1 MKFQPQIKK
10 TSIAAL
16 IVLLGSTTAQAE
28 TGTAFKELLQN
39 PLAWGFGGAVL
50 LFLIA
55 VAALNKA
62 LNTVKALTL
71 KQAQTQSAEA
81 GAPAAAPEEDKS
93 ILTSLTD
100 AIPVE
105 QEAEILLDH
114 DYDGIHE
121 LDNNLPPWWKWGF
134 YITIGYA
141 VVYVIMF
148 FFTGTIPRSDKEYKN
163 EMAAAEEAIAAYK
176 ATATNLVDESNVT
189 LLTDASDLAAGE
201 KIFATNC
208 ATCHAADGGGLA
220 GPNLTDEYWLHGGD
234 IKDIF
239 GTIKNGVNG
248 TAMISWKDMMGAADI
263 QKVASYVR
271 SLQGTTPANP
281 LPPQGEKWVGEEGE
295 ADPEAPAEENAEE
308 AAENTEAAI
317 EETPATE

>member
-10 TSIAAL
+10 TSIVAL
-16 IVLLGSTTAQAE
+16 IVLLGSMSAQAK

-50 LFLIA
+50 LFVIA
-55 VAALNKA
+55 AAALNKA

-71 KQAQTQSAEA
+71 KQAQPQRAEA
-81 GAPAAAPEEDKS
+81 GVPAAAPVEDKS
-93 ILTSLTD
+93 ILTALTN
-100 AIPVE
+100 AKPVE

-121 LDNNLPPWWKWGF
+121 LDNKLPPWWVWGF
-134 YITIGYA
+134 YITIVYA

-176 ATATNLVDESNVT
+176 ATATNLVDETNVT
-189 LLTDASDLAAGE
+189 ILTEESALSAGE

-208 ATCHAADGGGLA
+208 ATCHAADAGGLA
-220 GPNLTDEYWLHGGD
+220 GPNLTDEYWLHGGG
-234 IKDIF
+234 IKNVF

-248 TAMISWKDMMGAADI
+248 TAMISWKDMIGAGDI
-263 QKVASYVR
+263 QKVASYVL

-281 LPPQGEKWVGEEGE
+281 LPPQGEKWVGEEGQ
-295 ADPEAPAEENAEE
+295 ADPEASTGEDAG
-308 AAENTEAAI
+308 AAAA
-317 EETPATE
+317 EETPAAE

>member
-16 IVLLGSTTAQAE
+16 IVLLGSTAAQAE

-81 GAPAAAPEEDKS
+81 GVPAAAPVEEKS
-93 ILTSLTD
+93 ILTALTD
-100 AIPVE
+100 AKPVD

-121 LDNNLPPWWKWGF
+121 LDNNLPPWWVWGF
-134 YITIGYA
+134 YITIVWG
-141 VVYVIMF
+141 VVYFILF
-148 FFTGTIPRSDKEYKN
+148 HITGTAPHSAEEYKM
-163 EMAAAEEAIAAYK
+163 EMAAAEEAIEAYK
-176 ATATNLVDESNVT
+176 ATATNLVDETNVT
-189 LLTDASDLAAGE
+189 LLTDGADLSAGE
-201 KIFATNC
+201 KIFVTNC

-220 GPNLTDEYWLHGGD
+220 GPNLTDEYWLHGGG

-248 TAMISWKDMMGAADI
+248 TAMISWKDMMGAGDI
-263 QKVASYVR
+263 QKVSSYIL

-295 ADPEAPAEENAEE
+295 ADPETPIEENAEE
-308 AAENTEAAI
+308 AAENTEAAA
-317 EETPATE
+317 EEAPAEE

>member
-10 TSIAAL
+10 TSIVAL
-16 IVLLGSTTAQAE
+16 IVLLGSMSAQAK

-50 LFLIA
+50 LFVIA
-55 VAALNKA
+55 AAALNKA

-71 KQAQTQSAEA
+71 KQAQPQRAEA
-81 GAPAAAPEEDKS
+81 GVPAAAPVEDKS
-93 ILTSLTD
+93 ILTALTN
-100 AIPVE
+100 AKPVE

-121 LDNNLPPWWKWGF
+121 LDNKLPPWWVWGF
-134 YITIGYA
+134 YITIVYA

-176 ATATNLVDESNVT
+176 ATATNLVDETNVT
-189 LLTDASDLAAGE
+189 ILTEGSALSAGE

-208 ATCHAADGGGLA
+208 ATCHAADAGGLA
-220 GPNLTDEYWLHGGD
+220 GPNLTDEYWLHGGG
-234 IKDIF
+234 IKNVF

-248 TAMISWKDMMGAADI
+248 TAMISWKDMIGAGDI
-263 QKVASYVR
+263 QKVASYVL

-281 LPPQGEKWVGEEGE
+281 LPPQGEKWVGEEGQ
-295 ADPEAPAEENAEE
+295 ADPEASTGEDAGAAAAEENS
-308 AAENTEAAI
+308 AAE
-317 EETPATE
+317 